1 MLSPGLTMQGL
12 AGPIDETYLSLSD
25 EDDNTSEDPKRLPYS
40 EEKDLSTSD
49 SNISD
54 LGLQQVL
61 SSRNHMIQDLL
72 AQIQQRNEL
81 LLHRPPSPIM

>member
-12 AGPIDETYLSLSD
+12 AGPIDETYLSLSE
-25 EDDNTSEDPKRLPYS
+25 EDDSNSSDHSSDHKRPYTED
-40 EEKDLSTSD
+40 KDLSTTE

-72 AQIQQRNEL
+72 SQI
-81 LLHRPPSPIM
+81 

>member
-1 MLSPGLTMQGL
+1 MLSPGLTMKGL
-12 AGPIDETYLSLSD
+12 ASPIDETYLSLSD
-25 EDDNTSEDPKRLPYS
+25 EDYNSDTCDRKRPYIED
-40 EEKDLSTSD
+40 KDLSTSD

-72 AQIQQRNEL
+72 AQI
-81 LLHRPPSPIM
+81 

>member
-25 EDDNTSEDPKRLPYS
+25 EDDNTSEDPKHRRPYT
-40 EEKDLSTSD
+40 EDKDQSTCD
-49 SNISD
+49 SSISD

-72 AQIQQRNEL
+72 AQI
-81 LLHRPPSPIM
+81 